1 MCRFVVLRLSVHSS
15 GRYAILSY
23 THAGEVRCNNC
34 CGCRLRCNVPAIVG
48 CDRASYGNH
57 SVAASLFHAIGSLLS
72 AVGEILLSNNKGKTR
87 CGCTRRAAQSGLQD
101 ERRLALL
108 RLGTLRLSHTL
119 VYGFPES
126 VGSIGL
132 EVAEAVVYVF
142 FPISLHSRKEL
153 LVLYCFIFL
162 ASIAFALCSCDA
174 DVLSFMPSSEAISL
188 WLLSS
193 TT

>member
-1 MCRFVVLRLSVHSS
+1 MCRFAALRRLRDSVGCLLYPTVRLQNGRAVLRLRIHRS
-15 GRYAILSY
+15 G
-23 THAGEVRCNNC
+23 
-34 CGCRLRCNVPAIVG
+34 G
-48 CDRASYGNH
+48 CDGVLRHISVRRNIGYSALSHLH
-57 SVAASLFHAIGSLLS
+57 SADSLLS
-72 AVGEILLSNNKGKTR
+72 AVSEILVSRNKGKTR

-108 RLGTLRLSHTL
+108 RLGRLRLSHTL

-126 VGSIGL
+126 VWSIGL

-188 WLLSS
+188 
-193 TT
+193 

>member
-1 MCRFVVLRLSVHSS
+1 MCRFAVLRRLRDSVGCLLYPTVRLQNGRTVLRLRIHRS
-15 GRYAILSY
+15 G
-23 THAGEVRCNNC
+23 
-34 CGCRLRCNVPAIVG
+34 G
-48 CDRASYGNH
+48 CDGVLRHISVRRNIGYSALSHLH
-57 SVAASLFHAIGSLLS
+57 SADSLLS
-72 AVGEILLSNNKGKTR
+72 AVGEILVSHNKGKTR
-87 CGCTRRAAQSGLQD
+87 CGCTRRATQSGLQD

-108 RLGTLRLSHTL
+108 RLGRLRLSHTL
-119 VYGFPES
+119 VYGFPKS
-126 VGSIGL
+126 VGGIGL

-188 WLLSS
+188 
-193 TT
+193 

>member
-1 MCRFVVLRLSVHSS
+1 MCRFVVLR
-15 GRYAILSY
+15 
-23 THAGEVRCNNC
+23 
-34 CGCRLRCNVPAIVG
+34 RLRDSVG
-48 CDRASYGNH
+48 CLLYPTVRLQNGRVVLRLRIHRSGGCDCVLRHISARRNIGYSALSHLH
-57 SVAASLFHAIGSLLS
+57 SADSLLS
-72 AVGEILLSNNKGKTR
+72 AVGEILVSRNKGKTR
-87 CGCTRRAAQSGLQD
+87 CGCTRRAAQSRLQD

-108 RLGTLRLSHTL
+108 RLGRLRLSHTL

-126 VGSIGL
+126 VWSIGF

>member
-1 MCRFVVLRLSVHSS
+1 MCRFAVLRRLRDSVGCLLYPTVRLQNGRAVLRLRIHRS
-15 GRYAILSY
+15 GRCDGVLRHISVRRNIGYSALS
-23 THAGEVRCNNC
+23 HLNSA
-34 CGCRLRCNVPAIVG
+34 
-48 CDRASYGNH
+48 D
-57 SVAASLFHAIGSLLS
+57 SLLS
-72 AVGEILLSNNKGKTR
+72 AVGEILVSRNKGKTR

-126 VGSIGL
+126 VWGFGL

>member
-1 MCRFVVLRLSVHSS
+1 MCRFVVLR
-15 GRYAILSY
+15 
-23 THAGEVRCNNC
+23 
-34 CGCRLRCNVPAIVG
+34 RLRDSVG
-48 CDRASYGNH
+48 CLLYPTVRLQNGRAVLRLRIHRSGGCNGVLRHISVRRNIGYSALSHLH
-57 SVAASLFHAIGSLLS
+57 SADSLLS
-72 AVGEILLSNNKGKTR
+72 AVGEILVSRNKGKTR

-108 RLGTLRLSHTL
+108 RLSHTL
-119 VYGFPES
+119 VYGFPKS
-126 VGSIGL
+126 VWSIGL

-188 WLLSS
+188 
-193 TT
+193 

>member
-1 MCRFVVLRLSVHSS
+1 MCRFAVLRRLRDSVGCLLYPTIRLQNGRAVLRLRIHRS
-15 GRYAILSY
+15 G
-23 THAGEVRCNNC
+23 
-34 CGCRLRCNVPAIVG
+34 G
-48 CDRASYGNH
+48 CDGVLRHISTRRNIGNSALSH
-57 SVAASLFHAIGSLLS
+57 LYSIGSLLS
-72 AVGEILLSNNKGKTR
+72 AVGEILVSNNKGKTR